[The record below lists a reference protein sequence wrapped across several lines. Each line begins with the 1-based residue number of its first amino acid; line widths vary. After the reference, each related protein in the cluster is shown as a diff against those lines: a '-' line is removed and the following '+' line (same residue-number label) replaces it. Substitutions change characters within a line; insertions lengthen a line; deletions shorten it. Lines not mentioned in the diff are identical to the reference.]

1 MVCTTVI
8 LLVVLCFICLLVF
21 LRTTEKRKKTQKKEG
36 FTEDTC
42 DTELTCSP
50 GQLKHTVNSGT
61 PSPKSGCCD
70 SNLKGMGYYFDGL
83 DGCKVCPTESSAN
96 KARLQDYEPIAIN
109 SSNVITDESSTIG
122 ACYAVCKNQSAA
134 PYEGSYGQTGG
145 AYYNTDECSKLTYYS
160 NVKSNLY
167 LKTTSQEIAV
177 DQTCS
182 NITASNAHNSNAY
195 CCSNDTWLRYN
206 SNYNPDK
213 LQCCPSNKYL
223 NSNGGCDPCPNN
235 QWIDTSNA
243 DRSGIT
249 ACYINNCKF
258 GPSNAHYSDLTESG
272 YNCKSNYYHYYKDP
286 SLTPSQEG
294 VVKVISEGS
303 NDISYNGS
311 NYFYPHD
318 SLVLSNDTIG
328 SNDFDTSSSNWYY
341 DNGANSNDNT
351 IYSSNLKTTSYTQ
364 QLTYSNYYECS
375 NNTYLRCETTAA
387 TSDTP
392 ATPGT
397 RSCICCASDQY
408 NSNAVG
414 KCENINTNTQVIA
427 NSNLKPG
434 NKEACDPGWG
444 KPPPSGGDICIPCED
459 YEYSAGGSNTCQ
471 KCPHGQYP
479 NSNDRSNCIY
489 ADGSLTEVKY
499 RIKKDTPVAEYLHYA
514 DSNVF
519 ERVASNYL
527 KYGDSDSN
535 MYVWE
540 DESTPMQYYLQVE
553 DGKFLVNTTP
563 TSSALS
569 AGQEK
574 AGSLTFNLI
583 PYCPAGKYADGD
595 SCSNCPAGTWSQTP
609 GLEAS
614 DGCSPCQPGTWS
626 GDTGRTSNC
635 TLCEVGYECTGGV
648 QSPCSATNQYQDE
661 QGQSNCKPVTEGYYK
676 IDNSNIKL
684 CELGHKCTSGEMS
697 MCLAGTYSASN
708 GSSNC
713 SNCSAGTYSASNGSS
728 NCSDCAPGTYST
740 SNGSSNCYQLGNF
753 NNPFDNHWGKQVN
766 SSNTGLEDRITGTNK
781 NHWEACYEN
790 THCLTGAKCTRLDY
804 DNSPGRCLPDG
815 YPMVWCMD
823 RNAVAHNEKTLDY
836 PDTEF
841 KKNLFKCKYT
851 DIFVNGTN
859 DGGHFTLN
867 LNPTGKTGLG
877 SYGNRLAMT
886 TCAYKWQTDSCNTTT
901 KSCSIKHAGSTN
913 SDCWEF
919 KNGNWDDMVKNQ
931 EDCTLNRNEKSFM
944 IKPVPGSPLNNPK
957 VTVHGAHEFA
967 NRCLKYA
974 SGTDARMKMT
984 TGDNC
989 QQFYLRNEGGDCSS
1003 SSSPPA
1009 LAFPEGGSG
1018 R

>member
-328 SNDFDTSSSNWYY
+328 SNDFDTSSNWYY

-583 PYCPAGKYADGD
+583 PYCPAGKYAAGD
-595 SCSNCPAGTWSQTP
+595 NCSNCPAGTWSSTP
-609 GLEAS
+609 GLEGS
-614 DGCSPCQPGTWS
+614 NECSECQPGTYS
-626 GDTGRTSNC
+626 ADTGRSSNCAPCEAGYMCTNGQRSACSALSNYQDLSRQSDCKPIESGHYKTGTSNTSREVC
-635 TLCEVGYECTGGV
+635 PVGYKCTGDGNRVPCSNWGEYQDLSRQSDCKPIEAGYYKTGTSNTSRGRCPAGYKCTGNGELESCSDQNKYQPYGGRSNCLTIPEGWYKTGTANTRCLECPVGHMCTGGEKTV
-648 QSPCSATNQYQDE
+648 CSKSSGRYQHE
-661 QGQSNCKPVTEGYYK
+661 TGKSNCHHCNSMNGGYFSGSHCFMGSGDEIYK
-676 IDNSNIKL
+676 YNSGSADGPNEFKFQ
-684 CELGHKCTSGEMS
+684 
-697 MCLAGTYSASN
+697 AG
-708 GSSNC
+708 G
-713 SNCSAGTYSASNGSS
+713 
-728 NCSDCAPGTYST
+728 
-740 SNGSSNCYQLGNF
+740 
-753 NNPFDNHWGKQVN
+753 
-766 SSNTGLEDRITGTNK
+766 
-781 NHWEACYEN
+781 
-790 THCLTGAKCTRLDY
+790 Y
-804 DNSPGRCLPDG
+804 DNSPYLGGYDSMLFLNSSAPYAFKSDWCSFGTCSFKRGSLCWNAGYKSVDDISINGIQHNRICDDNHKKSEKQFNIKKNVNSPNDTRYVILDSSSRNCIGPRSGAIGGRIYG
-815 YPMVWCMD
+815 
-823 RNAVAHNEKTLDY
+823 
-836 PDTEF
+836 EF
-841 KKNLFKCKYT
+841 K
-851 DIFVNGTN
+851 
-859 DGGHFTLN
+859 
-867 LNPTGKTGLG
+867 
-877 SYGNRLAMT
+877 
-886 TCAYKWQTDSCNTTT
+886 
-901 KSCSIKHAGSTN
+901 TN
-913 SDCWEF
+913 SD
-919 KNGNWDDMVKNQ
+919 
-931 EDCTLNRNEKSFM
+931 DCTHFR
-944 IKPVPGSPLNNPK
+944 
-957 VTVHGAHEFA
+957 
-967 NRCLKYA
+967 
-974 SGTDARMKMT
+974 MT
-984 TGDNC
+984 TTATSDTQN
-989 QQFYLRNEGGDCSS
+989 SS
-1003 SSSPPA
+1003 SGPMSFPA
-1009 LAFPEGGSG
+1009 GGSG